1 MVVVVL
7 ALLRQERNPS
17 KKMTKRNQS
26 AIRSVMRKF
35 TEHAMLYQHTTEKKL
50 AEYRYKLYL
59 ETDEEISLL
68 SFPFYNRVAPHYY
81 GEEQWCYSITFFM
94 SRQVSK

>member
-1 MVVVVL
+1 MVAVML

-68 SFPFYNRVAPHYY
+68 SFPLL
-81 GEEQWCYSITFFM
+81 
-94 SRQVSK
+94 

>member
-1 MVVVVL
+1 MVVEL
-7 ALLRQERNPS
+7 ALLKQERNPS

-68 SFPFYNRVAPHYY
+68 SFPLLHIMARSSGATQSH
-81 GEEQWCYSITFFM
+81 FFM